1 MAKLSLRNVGKTY
14 YPAVEAVRDFNLE
27 IEDKEFVVFVGPSGC
42 GKSTV
47 LRMIAGLE
55 DITAGEV
62 YIGEKLVNN
71 IPAKNRDISMVF
83 QNYALYPHLSAY
95 KNMSFGL
102 EIRKTDKKEIE
113 ERVSRIAALLGISH
127 LLDRKPGQMSGGEK
141 QRVAIGRAII
151 RNPQVFLFDEP
162 LSNLD
167 AKLKFGMRKELIKLH
182 KEIDTTFIYVT
193 HDQIEAMTMADKI
206 VVMNDGVIQQAG
218 TPKEIF
224 NYPANMFVAGFIGTP
239 QMNFIK
245 CEIIENN
252 GFWVKMGD
260 NEISL
265 KDSSISKEVLTDIV
279 GKEITMGIRPNHMR
293 MAGDIEGE
301 SILKN
306 VQVDLVENTGTEQY
320 IYATMGDILITICSK
335 DGIEADGLVDVVV
348 EADKIML
355 FDENGTAL

>member
-14 YPAVEAVRDFNLE
+14 YPAVEAVKDFNLE
-27 IEDKEFVVFVGPSGC
+27 IKDKEFVVFVGPSGC

-62 YIGEKLVNN
+62 FIGEKLVND

-83 QNYALYPHLSAY
+83 QNYALYPHLSSY

-113 ERVSRIAALLGISH
+113 EKVNRIAELLGISH

-151 RNPQVFLFDEP
+151 RKPEVFLFDEP

-167 AKLKFGMRKELIKLH
+167 AKLRTSMRKELIKLH
-182 KEIDTTFIYVT
+182 KELATTFIYVT
-193 HDQIEAMTMADKI
+193 HDQIEAITMADKI
-206 VVMNDGVIQQAG
+206 VVMNDGIIQQAG
-218 TPKEIF
+218 TPWEIF
-224 NYPANMFVAGFIGTP
+224 NHPANMFVAGFIGTP
-239 QMNFIK
+239 QTNFIK
-245 CEIIENN
+245 CEVVENN
-252 GFWVKMGD
+252 GFRLKLGD

-265 KDSSISKEVLTDIV
+265 NNSIISKEVLADIV
-279 GKEITMGIRPNHMR
+279 GKEITMGIRPSYMR
-293 MAGDIEGE
+293 IVKDIAGENT
-301 SILKN
+301 LKD
-306 VQVDLVENTGTEQY
+306 VKVDLIENTGTEQY
-320 IYATMGDILITICSK
+320 VYATMGGIPITICNK
-335 DGIEADGLVDVVV
+335 DSGEAGALIDVEIV
-348 EADKIML
+348 ADKIML
-355 FDENGTAL
+355 FDENGVSI